1 MAILIYSENSSVR
14 EKWFS
19 ALKDQWQVYQAS
31 TAKELFVLMK
41 RLPIETLL
49 VHLGAISTGGL
60 QELCAQK
67 GGCKIFAL
75 SDRPDDG
82 EGLSCLQLGCV
93 GYANTY
99 IAPARLNSAI
109 EAVESGL
116 VWVGNSLMQYLIKGL
131 AAGAGGHD
139 VKEPDVQQAP
149 AALANLS
156 NREYE
161 IAGLVTEGLQNSEI
175 AQRMD
180 ISERTV
186 KAHLSSIYTK
196 TQTKGRLSLALLM
209 RKG

>member
-1 MAILIYSENSSVR
+1 MAILIYSENISVR
-14 EKWFS
+14 QKWFG
-19 ALKDQWQVYQAS
+19 ALKDQRQVYQAS

-67 GGCKIFAL
+67 GGCKVFVL
-75 SDRPDDG
+75 SDRPDDS
-82 EGLSCLQLGCV
+82 EGLICLQLGCV

-99 IAPARLNSAI
+99 IAPARLNGAMEAI
-109 EAVESGL
+109 ESGL
-116 VWVGNSLMQYLIKGL
+116 VWVGSSLMQYLIKGL
-131 AAGAGGHD
+131 AAGGKDAN
-139 VKEPDVQQAP
+139 EPKVQPAP

-161 IAGLVTEGLQNSEI
+161 IAGLVTEGLQNNEI
-175 AQRMD
+175 AARMD